1 MKSQK
6 GLQKEHSVSYELW
19 SIKGVPLKP
28 SGIATGDFE
37 NVSWFNP
44 FTPKISIIINSN
56 SVFSLPYNSY
66 DVSLENFLYS
76 HHFSAWYCILRR
88 KSVLVIQG
96 SLRVKALLLIVWLIF
111 KSIRRKFYSH
121 MTLIMIIS
129 LSKFSPWEQYFSGL
143 PYLQTSPFYFSLQ
156 MQKEEDRKFLSRK
169 LLHLLEVSCG
179 FSADVTTL
187 LLDTTRKS
195 FVFEDELNDT
205 ME

>member
-1 MKSQK
+1 
-6 GLQKEHSVSYELW
+6 
-19 SIKGVPLKP
+19 
-28 SGIATGDFE
+28 
-37 NVSWFNP
+37 
-44 FTPKISIIINSN
+44 
-56 SVFSLPYNSY
+56 
-66 DVSLENFLYS
+66 
-76 HHFSAWYCILRR
+76 
-88 KSVLVIQG
+88 
-96 SLRVKALLLIVWLIF
+96 
-111 KSIRRKFYSH
+111 

-129 LSKFSPWEQYFSGL
+129 LSKYQSLRTIFFRTTL
-143 PYLQTSPFYFSLQ
+143 PSNITFYFSLQ